1 MMHHPTVGRS
11 AHADQLEAEVRDAR
25 CCHELARCGGCQV
38 KLTEVRAARRDA
50 VLHSIASV
58 RPRRALH

>member
-1 MMHHPTVGRS
+1 MIHTILRRS

-25 CCHELARCGGCQV
+25 CCDDAARCPDCRA
-38 KLTEVRAARRDA
+38 KLTEVRAIRRDA

-58 RPRRALH
+58 RPRRAVL